1 MYMMSGLD
9 GMVRRRC
16 GHGVAVD
23 AKAAR
28 CLVWLIVL
36 AMTVVALVHT
46 PSLLA
51 SGSRGGATGNTQ
63 MKNQVLSHLGR
74 QQLAAPQ
81 RSSSPLMTR
90 LNARLDCAESSPR
103 RRGRT
108 KVRVSVTTEEKE
120 STPAS
125 AKVKSSGSRSRK
137 DIDKILDSLPPS
149 STVIPDSVKPVTV
162 KLNDGEG
169 KEVFLIGISHV
180 SQRSVEQSEELIEA
194 VKPDVVM
201 LELCLA
207 RSALLVREDDTFDSA
222 NDERAFYLGGKARI
236 VGMPTGPGF
245 PTEEEVLEWAGFNAL
260 KDGQPLTRPN
270 FDQLVQNLLSTGLF
284 SSVRIQAEKPAPSAV
299 PLYMSRRRIF
309 HKILPSRTYIPWQ
322 LDEDDPKDLY
332 PVYPL
337 GDLVFNCTERTGM
350 LATIEKVEV
359 RGDVP
364 RELGGSGVLE
374 EKILKWFKETKS
386 TLRTLML
393 ARKEIL
399 ALQPDSK
406 IEFLGGDSRRIV
418 VSIVDYAKSNSKV
431 SGSNTGMEATVYDGR
446 GSGIMPTTVPGYTI
460 PKVPGAEGESTWRSN
475 RGLKWNA
482 WSEVDKRMAP
492 DSLTDYLK
500 NPVAAKLGEFL
511 ISRFGKFQDKAGRKA
526 RIKPGEAWQTAF
538 TAAVNNG
545 AKMVV
550 LGDELA
556 LKTQAE
562 ITKKLFERLAT
573 WWAVGALTA
582 AAGVMLQFGPEHF
595 TSLASAVERVP
606 MENLHLYVYAL
617 AAAQVAGVA
626 VNLYSPIRKM
636 QTFARQ
642 RGSTI
647 EDKLQIRTPL
657 ELATEETLLEGED
670 AILEWPMAKEIV
682 LDTRNRFM
690 ADTLFRMVRNKPA
703 RCPAYVTFENTETKD
718 VLQRFL
724 MGPGETEDT
733 NPRGVGLGTYE
744 TPEVRKVV
752 AVVGTA
758 HIHGIREEFERLKRA
773 DAAAGGQ

>member
-1 MYMMSGLD
+1 
-9 GMVRRRC
+9 
-16 GHGVAVD
+16 
-23 AKAAR
+23 
-28 CLVWLIVL
+28 
-36 AMTVVALVHT
+36 MT
-46 PSLLA
+46 
-51 SGSRGGATGNTQ
+51 Q
-63 MKNQVLSHLGR
+63 
-74 QQLAAPQ
+74 
-81 RSSSPLMTR
+81 
-90 LNARLDCAESSPR
+90 
-103 RRGRT
+103 
-108 KVRVSVTTEEKE
+108 EKE
-120 STPAS
+120 
-125 AKVKSSGSRSRK
+125 AKVENRGTRSRK

-162 KLNDGEG
+162 KLDDGEG
-169 KEVFLIGISHV
+169 REVFLIGISHV
-180 SQRSVEQSEELIEA
+180 SQRSVEQTEELIEA
-194 VKPDVVM
+194 VKPDAVM

-236 VGMPTGPGF
+236 VGMPAGLGF

-284 SSVRIQAEKPAPSAV
+284 SSVRIQAEKPSPSAV

-309 HKILPSRTYIPWQ
+309 HKVLPSRTYIPWQ

-359 RGDVP
+359 RGDMP
-364 RELGGSGVLE
+364 RELGGSVLE
-374 EKILKWFKETKS
+374 EKILNWFKETKS

-399 ALQPDSK
+399 DLQPDSK

-418 VSIVDYAKSNSKV
+418 ISVVDYAKSNSKV
-431 SGSNTGMEATVYDGR
+431 RGSNTGMEATVYDGR
-446 GSGIMPTTVPGYTI
+446 GSGIMPMTVPGYTI
-460 PKVPGAEGESTWRSN
+460 PKVPGAEGESAWRSS
-475 RGLKWNA
+475 RGVRWNA
-482 WSEVDKRMAP
+482 WTEVDKRMAP

-500 NPVAAKLGEFL
+500 NPVAAKLGELL

-538 TAAVNNG
+538 TAAVNSG

-562 ITKKLFERLAT
+562 ITKKLFGRLAT

-582 AAGVMLQFGPEHF
+582 AAGAVVQFGPDHL
-595 TSLASAVERVP
+595 TSIASTLEGIQ
-606 MENLHLYVYAL
+606 EQNLHVYLYAL
-617 AAAQVAGVA
+617 ALAQAVGVA
-626 VNLYSPIRKM
+626 ANLYSPIRKM
-636 QTFARQ
+636 QAFARQ

-647 EDKLQIRTPL
+647 EDRLQIHTPL

-670 AILEWPMAKEIV
+670 AILDWPMAKEIV
-682 LDTRNRFM
+682 LDKRNKFM
-690 ADTLFRMVRNKPA
+690 ADTLFRMVRNEPA

-733 NPRGVGLGTYE
+733 NPRGVGLGVYE

-758 HIHGIREEFERLKRA
+758 HIHGIREEFQRLKRA
-773 DAAAGGQ
+773 NAPGHKNKAAY